1 MLFVFGKRAK
11 KLRLN
16 KVSELIYSSDAYKD
30 RPLEYARVS
39 VYFSEIIDGDG
50 NGDDDYTVVPGSDIV
65 VSRVAKR
72 DNSSQYKL
80 NQKT

>member
-16 KVSELIYSSDAYKD
+16 KVSELIHSSDAYKE

-39 VYFSEIIDGDG
+39 VYFNEIIDTGD
-50 NGDDDYTVVPGSDIV
+50 GDDDYEVVPGRSQWEARR
-65 VSRVAKR
+65 RVHCLRRMAWKG
-72 DNSSQYKL
+72 
-80 NQKT
+80 